1 MSAPAWTEYLKLLTN
16 LSGTLEELTAV
27 ERRKTEAAGRGDLLG
42 VEDCMKREQALS
54 LSLRSL
60 DQKREHLLGK
70 LGLAGKPLSALAA
83 HAPVELELETKG
95 AVEDLQRQ
103 YTLFQAAS
111 DVARSTLEC
120 NLRAIEK
127 LQASQ
132 QAGTATQPASQA
144 DFRV

>member
-1 MSAPAWTEYLKLLTN
+1 MSAPAWSEYLRLLVS
-16 LSGTLEELTAV
+16 LSGTMEELTAI

-60 DQKREHLLGK
+60 DRKREDLLTG
-70 LGLAGKPLSALAA
+70 LGLGGMPLSRLTE
-83 HAPVELELETKG
+83 HAPVEYELETKR
-95 AVEDLQRQ
+95 AAEELQRQ

-111 DVARSTLEC
+111 EVARSTLEC

-127 LQASQ
+127 LQ
-132 QAGTATQPASQA
+132 TARQTDPLAEPPHQA